1 MANVVT
7 SWSDLVVALKL
18 NPLTRF
24 DLNILYINIEL
35 ARDPSVTQVEQVFP
49 ATVIKSGNN
58 EFEEKGRRV
67 PSLST

>member
-49 ATVIKSGNN
+49 ATVIESGNN